1 LKIIHASARIGTAGL
16 YTCYTGGIMQ
26 TGRPIVLVVL
36 ALLVSQ
42 TVQAQQ
48 DYLAQSFELYQA
60 GRYQESI
67 EASRKLLKESPNSAA
82 AYNNI
87 AVSYLGLKKYDEA
100 VASAEQAL
108 RVQPDFSLA
117 ANNLAWI
124 WQEKAR
130 SLGLVTLPPSS
141 APTPESYLDQSIHA
155 YQRGQFQEC
164 VTASHEALRLRPTY
178 AEAYNNIGACS
189 ASLGKWDDAIRNAQE
204 ALRLKPDY
212 PLAKNNLAWA
222 QQQKLAQGAKKQ

>member
-1 LKIIHASARIGTAGL
+1 
-16 YTCYTGGIMQ
+16 MQ

-42 TVQAQQ
+42 TIQAQQ
-48 DYLAQSFELYQA
+48 NYLAMSFDLYQA
-60 GRYQESI
+60 GRYQDSI
-67 EASRKLLKESPNSAA
+67 EASRNLLKENPNSAA

-100 VASAEQAL
+100 IASAQEAL
-108 RVQPDFSLA
+108 RVDPGFSLA

-124 WQEKAR
+124 RQVRAQAM
-130 SLGLVTLPPSS
+130 GLATQPPPSS
-141 APTPESYLDQSIHA
+141 APTPESYIEQSLQA

-164 VTASHEALRLRPTY
+164 VTASREALRLRPGY

-189 ASLGKWDDAIRNAQE
+189 ASLGKWDEAIRNEQE
-204 ALRLKPDY
+204 ALRLKPDF
-212 PLAKNNLAWA
+212 PLAKDNLAWA
-222 QQQKLAQGAKKQ
+222 EKQKLTPIAKKK